1 MNAKRSNKMNRLI
14 TIILLA
20 LFSYQPSFAQEGIGT
35 LHTNLTVHKG
45 NGAVIENGAV
55 GVKNGLIIY
64 VGKADKAPSGEYDKV
79 KDWEGK
85 HLYPG
90 LIAMNTTLGL
100 NEIFAV
106 RATHDYREVGSMKP
120 NVRSIIAY
128 NAESRITETVVANGV
143 LLAQVCPRGGRIKG
157 SSSVVKLKGW
167 NWEDAVYAI
176 DEGIHMD
183 WPRLF
188 KRKGER
194 SDPIAFEPD
203 EEYLEEIIRLKNY
216 FREAKAYAQR
226 KNHLEVNPEYE
237 AMRGVFN
244 GDKRLYIT
252 ANFIKEIREIVAF
265 KRNFEIEKVTIVDG
279 YDSWM
284 AADLLRENNISVLVR
299 RVNSLPRFSEDAI
312 DASFTLPAKLAEAE
326 VEFAFQ
332 MAGSMETMQNRNL
345 PFNIG
350 SAIAYGLGK
359 ERALQAATLD
369 AAKILGIDQTTGS
382 IETGKEATII
392 ISEGDVFDM
401 RTSMI
406 RLALIKGEEVNLQTN
421 QDRLYEKYRSKYE
434 DQ

>member
-1 MNAKRSNKMNRLI
+1 MNAKQSTKMIRLI
-14 TIILLA
+14 PLILLA
-20 LFSYQPSFAQEGIGT
+20 FYSFQYSYSQEGIGT
-35 LHTNLTVHKG
+35 LHTNLTVHTG
-45 NGAVIENGAV
+45 TGEVIENGAV

-64 VGKADKAPSGEYDKV
+64 AGKAEKAPSGEYDQV

-128 NAESRITETVVANGV
+128 NAESRITETVLANGV

-157 SSSVVKLKGW
+157 SSSVVKLEGW
-167 NWEDAVYAI
+167 NWEDAVYEM

-203 EEYLEEIIRLKNY
+203 EDYLDEMIRLKNY
-216 FREAKAYAQR
+216 FREAQAYS
-226 KNHLEVNPEYE
+226 KKEYHLEVNPAYE
-237 AMRGVFN
+237 AMRGVFS
-244 GDKRLYIT
+244 GEKRLYIT
-252 ANFIKEIREIVAF
+252 ADFIKEIREIIAF
-265 KRNFEIEKVTIVDG
+265 KRNFSLEKVSIVGG
-279 YDSWM
+279 YDSWL
-284 AADLLRENNISVLVR
+284 AADLLRENDISVLVR

-312 DASFTLPAKLAEAE
+312 DASFTLPVKLAEEE
-326 VEFAFQ
+326 VQFAFQ

-350 SAIAYGLGK
+350 SAIGYGLDREK
-359 ERALQAATLD
+359 ALKAATLD
-369 AAKILGIDQTTGS
+369 AAKILGIEETTGS
-382 IETGKEATII
+382 IEIGKEANIV
-392 ISEGDVFDM
+392 ISDGDIFDM
-401 RTSMI
+401 RTSII
-406 RLALIKGEEVNLQTN
+406 RLAMIKGREVDLETK
-421 QDRLYEKYRSKYE
+421 QDRLYEKYESKYE
-434 DQ
+434 N

>member
-1 MNAKRSNKMNRLI
+1 MNAKRSIKMNRLLI
-14 TIILLA
+14 AIILCSA
-20 LFSYQPSFAQEGIGT
+20 SVAFSQKGIGT
-35 LHTNLTVHKG
+35 LHKNLVVHTG
-45 NGAVIENGAV
+45 TGEVLENGAV
-55 GVKNGLIIY
+55 GIKNGLIIF
-64 VGKADKAPSGEYDKV
+64 VGKSDKAPAGEYDKV

-106 RATHDYREVGSMKP
+106 RATRDYREVGSMKP

-128 NAESRITETVVANGV
+128 NAESRITETVLANGI

-157 SSSVVKLKGW
+157 SSSVVKLEGW
-167 NWEDAVYAI
+167 NWEDAVYKM

-203 EEYLEEIIRLKNY
+203 EDYIEEIIRLKNY

-226 KNHLEVNPEYE
+226 ENHLEVNPAYE
-237 AMRGVFN
+237 AMRGVFS
-244 GDKRLYIT
+244 GEKRLYISSD
-252 ANFIKEIREIVAF
+252 FIKEIREIIAF
-265 KRNFEIEKVTIVDG
+265 KRNFGIEKVTIVGG

-284 AADLLRENNISVLVR
+284 AADLLRENDISVLVR
-299 RVNSLPRFSEDAI
+299 RVNSLPRFAEDAV
-312 DASFTLPAKLAEAE
+312 DASFSLPAKLASAE
-326 VEFAFQ
+326 VQFAFQ
-332 MAGSMETMQNRNL
+332 MDGDMETMQNRNL

-350 SAIAYGLGK
+350 SAIAYGLDG

-369 AAKILGIDQTTGS
+369 AATILGIDETTGS
-382 IETGKEATII
+382 IEIGKEANII
-392 ISEGDVFDM
+392 ISDGDVFDM
-401 RTSMI
+401 QTSII
-406 RLALIKGEEVNLQTN
+406 RFALIKGTEVDLETK
-421 QDRLYEKYRSKYE
+421 QDELYKKYKAKYE
-434 DQ
+434 NQ

>member
-1 MNAKRSNKMNRLI
+1 MNAKQSTKMIRLI
-14 TIILLA
+14 PLILLA
-20 LFSYQPSFAQEGIGT
+20 FYSFQYSYSQEGIGT
-35 LHTNLTVHKG
+35 LHTNLTVHTG
-45 NGAVIENGAV
+45 TGEVIENGAV

-64 VGKADKAPSGEYDKV
+64 AGKAEKAPSGEYDQV

-128 NAESRITETVVANGV
+128 NAESRITETVLANGV

-157 SSSVVKLKGW
+157 SSSVVKLEGW
-167 NWEDAVYAI
+167 NWEDAVYEM

-203 EEYLEEIIRLKNY
+203 EDYLDEMIRLKNY
-216 FREAKAYAQR
+216 FREAQAYS
-226 KNHLEVNPEYE
+226 KKEYHLEVNPAYE
-237 AMRGVFN
+237 AMRGVFS
-244 GDKRLYIT
+244 GEKRLYIT
-252 ANFIKEIREIVAF
+252 ADFIKEIREIIAF
-265 KRNFEIEKVTIVDG
+265 KRNFSLEKVSIVGG
-279 YDSWM
+279 YDSWL
-284 AADLLRENNISVLVR
+284 AADLLRENDISVLVR

-312 DASFTLPAKLAEAE
+312 DASFTLPAKLAEEE
-326 VEFAFQ
+326 VQFAFQ

-350 SAIAYGLGK
+350 SAIGYGLDREK
-359 ERALQAATLD
+359 ALKAATLD
-369 AAKILGIDQTTGS
+369 AAKILGIEETTGS
-382 IETGKEATII
+382 IEIGKEANIV
-392 ISEGDVFDM
+392 ISDGDIFDM
-401 RTSMI
+401 RTSII
-406 RLALIKGEEVNLQTN
+406 RLAMIKGREVDLETK
-421 QDRLYEKYRSKYE
+421 QDRLYEKYESKYE
-434 DQ
+434 N